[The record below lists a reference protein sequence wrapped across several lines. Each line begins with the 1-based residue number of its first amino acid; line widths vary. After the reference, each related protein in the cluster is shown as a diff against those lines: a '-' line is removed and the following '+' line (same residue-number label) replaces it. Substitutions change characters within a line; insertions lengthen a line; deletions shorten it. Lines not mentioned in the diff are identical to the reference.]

1 MEKLDFKKNY
11 KEYYTARQI
20 PKMVHF
26 GRTSH
31 ITLEGKGEPGGVQFT
46 SAVGLLY
53 PVAYA
58 IKKICKLEGRDF
70 GVPPLEGLWWTE
82 DGKPASEIPRNE
94 WLWKLMIRIPDY
106 ANIDYLKQAIEEVVK
121 KKNLPDAKKIKWEI
135 LSEGK
140 CVQAMHIG
148 PYSTEDETLKKM
160 RQFINE
166 NKFKI
171 NGLHHEIYLSDPRKV
186 SPEKIKTIIR
196 QPVK

>member
-1 MEKLDFKKNY
+1 MDKLDFKKY
-11 KEYYTARQI
+11 YREYYTARQI
-20 PKMVHF
+20 PEMVHF

-31 ITLEGKGEPGGVQFT
+31 ITIEGKGEPGGGPFT

-58 IKKICKLEGRDF
+58 IKKKCKLEGRDF
-70 GVPPLEGLWWTE
+70 GVPSLEGLWWTE
-82 DGKPASEIPRNE
+82 NGKPANETPRKE
-94 WLWKLMIRIPDY
+94 WCWKLMIRMPDY